1 MGTMV
6 QVVDTPTP
14 AASASDQRPLLRVVG
29 LTVRFGALRVLDSVD
44 LSVRRG
50 ELLAVA
56 GENGAGKS
64 TLVRCVVGDLTPS
77 SGQVLLGEH
86 RVSTGP
92 SALRHPRVGVVWQ
105 TPAQCEN
112 LDVAANLMLGA
123 ERRWVMRSE
132 RHSYAEAARLLD
144 SLGIDIPDAST
155 PMQALSRSQQQL
167 IAIARAV
174 RDRPALLVLDEP
186 TGSLGVTESDL
197 VEGLIERLHRAGST
211 ILLVSHDVEQMM
223 RLADRIAVLRHGSVV
238 AEVDPAL
245 SHPDD
250 ITTLVAGQ
258 QVDSSARR
266 QLLRL
271 QTLVDQLASS
281 DASSGLPLILTALG
295 AALGV
300 DRLCLHLAENG
311 TLRLA
316 AALGLTAAQR
326 RALSAVPTGADGGP
340 VGIAAQRGS
349 SAVDLDGAMR
359 ARARWPEHRGG
370 SRNRTCYAV
379 PVVGASELLG
389 VITVFR
395 SNPGAPQRDEL
406 DLVGLYARHAASTVE
421 RDRLLS
427 QLTARNSVLETIRIA
442 LQALTGPATVEAGL
456 RTALQA
462 VREGTRAR
470 SVLLLSRSPDGTV
483 DRLARADDDGPGS
496 APPDAADVSASPG
509 PEADDIDGAIADLV
523 TALASSPSD
532 AQRRGAADR
541 DQARSVS
548 GPGFRAVLFTSP
560 SGPAMLVARWG
571 ARTTPPD
578 DGLLEDA
585 AQCLRLA
592 FERQAAD
599 NARQQAAALRR
610 SQQMQREFLSR
621 LSHEL
626 RTPLTA
632 IRGYASSLTQPDVTW
647 DGESQYRFVSRISA
661 ESDRLGRLVGDLLD
675 FSAIESG
682 IMRLHRDWCD
692 LPLVLEAA
700 RACVPPEA
708 ADRVHL
714 HYGPDLPVVWADH
727 DRLEQVFVNL
737 IDNAV
742 RHNPPGTEVI
752 IDTARSPGGVTVT
765 VTDDGVGLPAGT
777 TGIAVPAAARRS
789 TSGSGLG
796 LSITRGIVQ
805 AHQGTIVAEPVPR
818 RTRLRVELP
827 EDPRAD
833 PGSEDPR

>member
-1 MGTMV
+1 MV
-6 QVVDTPTP
+6 NLAATPVPTQPPPLPP
-14 AASASDQRPLLRVVG
+14 ADQQPLLRVAG
-29 LTVRFGALRVLDSVD
+29 LTVRFGALQVLDGVD
-44 LSVRRG
+44 LAVRPG

-64 TLVRCVVGDLTPS
+64 TLVRCVVGDLAPT
-77 SGQVLLGEH
+77 GGHVLLRGH
-86 RVSTGP
+86 RVVVGQT
-92 SALRHPRVGVVWQ
+92 ALRHPGVGVVWQ
-105 TPAQCEN
+105 TPAQCDN

-123 ERRWVMRSE
+123 ERRWMMRSE
-132 RHSYAEAARLLD
+132 RRNYAAAAQLLD
-144 SLGIDIPDAST
+144 SLGIEVPDVST
-155 PMQALSRSQQQL
+155 PMQSLSRSQQQL

-197 VEGLIERLHRAGST
+197 VERLIERLHRSGST

-223 RLADRIAVLRHGSVV
+223 RLADRIAVLRRGSVV

-250 ITTLVAGQ
+250 VTTLVAGQ

-271 QTLVDQLASS
+271 RALVDQLASS
-281 DASSGLPLILTALG
+281 DASSGLSLILTALG
-295 AALGV
+295 AALGA

-311 TLRLA
+311 TLRLS

-326 RALSAVPTGADGGP
+326 RVLDTVPSGAAGGP
-340 VGIAAQRGS
+340 VGVAALNGS
-349 SAVDLDGAMR
+349 LAVDLDGAMR
-359 ARARWPEHRGG
+359 SAAGWPEHRTDT
-370 SRNRTCYAV
+370 RNRTCYAV

-406 DLVGLYARHAASTVE
+406 DLAGLYAGYVASAVE
-421 RDRLLS
+421 RDRLLA
-427 QLTARNSVLETIRIA
+427 QLTARNGVLETIRIA
-442 LQALTGPATVEAGL
+442 LQALTGPAALEAGL
-456 RTALQA
+456 STALQA
-462 VREGTRAR
+462 LREGTRAR
-470 SVLLLSRSPDGTV
+470 SVLLLSRGSDGV
-483 DRLARADDDGPGS
+483 LGCLARADSDNGARPDPGDD
-496 APPDAADVSASPG
+496 
-509 PEADDIDGAIADLV
+509 EIDGALADLV
-523 TALASSPSD
+523 AEVADPERRPPASTSPGRRDGEASD
-532 AQRRGAADR
+532 SAHRTRQTCTHGM
-541 DQARSVS
+541 
-548 GPGFRAVLFTSP
+548 RAVAFTSP
-560 SGPAMLVARWG
+560 GGPAVLVARW
-571 ARTTPPD
+571 APDAEPPD
-578 DGLLEDA
+578 DGGLLEDA

-610 SQQMQREFLSR
+610 SQHLQRDFLSR

-647 DGESQYRFVSRISA
+647 DSESQHRFVSRISA

-700 RACVPPEA
+700 RACVPPDA

-714 HYGPDLPVVWADH
+714 RYGPELPAVWADH

-752 IDTARSPGGVTVT
+752 IDTSRCPGGVAVT
-765 VTDDGVGLPAGT
+765 VTDDGQGFPEGSI
-777 TGIAVPAAARRS
+777 GIAVPPGSRS
-789 TSGSGLG
+789 PASGSGLG

-805 AHQGTIVAEPVPR
+805 AHQGSIIAEPVAR
-818 RTRLRVELP
+818 GTRLRVELP
-827 EDPRAD
+827 EDPRTD
-833 PGSEDPR
+833 DTIEESR